1 MPAEILVSAYGQ
13 IDRDIHLKYLPK
25 SAAGTKKFPYLDVP
39 GWAISAPLKFLR
51 DIHYISVILRAALCV
66 TAELNEMVQ

>member
-1 MPAEILVSAYGQ
+1 M
-13 IDRDIHLKYLPK
+13 PK

-39 GWAISAPLKFLR
+39 GWANSAPLKFLR
-51 DIHYISVILRAALCV
+51 DIRYISAILRATLRV